1 MAGDILD
8 QHADL
13 SASSE
18 QQASRKRRL
27 LKAQRSFAN
36 CGAIIHMANAKAIQ
50 LSAKKIESHSLVKGV
65 PNMPMWNEKHLRA
78 ATRAAGIALWSWN
91 VDTDAITMDERA
103 YELWEVSK
111 DEREITFEVLS
122 RNIHPADLERVRSA
136 FAATR
141 AVIGAY
147 EIDFRILSGSDIRW
161 ISARG
166 QGDDADIAD
175 RLMFG
180 VFLDVTQRKQAEEA
194 NELLA
199 GEMSHRVKN
208 LLHIATAL
216 TQITQRS
223 AATKEDMAHELTERL
238 MALGR
243 AQELVRPMPG
253 RKNEAALLGD
263 LISILLAPYDEKGA
277 TVRIRVSVPKMN
289 VGETSSTAL
298 ALVIHELATNSAKY
312 GALSLASGTLDVSC
326 NANDDE
332 VVVTWTERGG
342 PPIAAPARLEGF
354 GSKLVHRSMSAQLGG
369 AIAFDW
375 SEEGLVVTL
384 RMSKNHLAN

>member
-1 MAGDILD
+1 
-8 QHADL
+8 
-13 SASSE
+13 
-18 QQASRKRRL
+18 
-27 LKAQRSFAN
+27 
-36 CGAIIHMANAKAIQ
+36 MANAKAIS
-50 LSAKKIESHSLVKGV
+50 LSAKEIESHSLVTSV
-65 PNMPMWNEKHLRA
+65 PNMPVWNEKHLRA
-78 ATRAAGIALWSWN
+78 ATHAAGVALWSWN
-91 VDTDAITMDERA
+91 VDTDAITMDEHA

-111 DEREITFEVLS
+111 DEQKITFEILS

-141 AVIGAY
+141 AVVGAY
-147 EIDFRILSGSDIRW
+147 EIDFRILSGNDIRW

-175 RLMFG
+175 RIMFG
-180 VFLDVTQRKQAEEA
+180 IFLDVTQRKQAEEA

-216 TQITQRS
+216 TQITSRS
-223 AATKEDMAHELTERL
+223 AATKEDMAHELTNRL

-243 AQELVRPMPG
+243 AQDLVRPVPG

-263 LISILLAPYDEKGA
+263 LISVLLAPYDEKGA
-277 TVRIRVSVPKMN
+277 SVRIRVSVPKMN
-289 VGETSSTAL
+289 VGETSSTTL

-312 GALSLASGTLDVSC
+312 GALSVASGTLDVSC
-326 NANDDE
+326 NAHDDE
-332 VVVTWTERGG
+332 VVVMWTERGG
-342 PPIAAPARLEGF
+342 PPVVAPARLEGF
-354 GSKLVHRSMSAQLGG
+354 GSKLVHRSMAAQLGG

-375 SEEGLVVTL
+375 SRKGWSSPCE
-384 RMSKNHLAN
+384 